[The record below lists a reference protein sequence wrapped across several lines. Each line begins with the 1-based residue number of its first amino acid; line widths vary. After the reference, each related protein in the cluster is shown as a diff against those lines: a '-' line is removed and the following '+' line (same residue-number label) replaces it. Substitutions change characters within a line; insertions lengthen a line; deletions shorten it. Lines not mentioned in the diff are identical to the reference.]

1 MAGPH
6 NAGAVA
12 TTQNAGGLA
21 AAKDARRVVYRQP
34 GSAGPQAAPHGKTER
49 HRPITEYQVLAP
61 YWAELLSLAI
71 VHLLAVIAPG
81 PDFAVAVRQTVRY
94 GRKAGIYT
102 SLGIGAGISVHVL
115 YTLIGVGALLH
126 TTPWLMTAAKWLGAA
141 YIFYLGIK
149 FLRSKPSTG
158 GEATTDAPSDAA
170 QQTPRQAF
178 VIGFM
183 TNATNPKATL
193 FFLAVFTTLVSAKTP
208 LPVQMLYG
216 LWMCLV
222 NAAWFVLVSVA
233 LSAASV
239 RQRFMRASHWFERV
253 MGVLLIGFALRL
265 LFMA

>member
-1 MAGPH
+1 
-6 NAGAVA
+6 
-12 TTQNAGGLA
+12 
-21 AAKDARRVVYRQP
+21 
-34 GSAGPQAAPHGKTER
+34 
-49 HRPITEYQVLAP
+49 
-61 YWAELLSLAI
+61 
-71 VHLLAVIAPG
+71 
-81 PDFAVAVRQTVRY
+81 
-94 GRKAGIYT
+94 
-102 SLGIGAGISVHVL
+102 
-115 YTLIGVGALLH
+115 
-126 TTPWLMTAAKWLGAA
+126 MTAAKWLGAA

-158 GEATTDAPSDAA
+158 GEPTTDATSDAV

-233 LSAASV
+233 LSTAAV

-265 LFMA
+265 VFMA

>member
-1 MAGPH
+1 MEH
-6 NAGAVA
+6 HR
-12 TTQNAGGLA
+12 TT
-21 AAKDARRVVYRQP
+21 
-34 GSAGPQAAPHGKTER
+34 TESK
-49 HRPITEYQVLAP
+49 VFAP
-61 YWAELLSLAI
+61 YWAEFLSLAI

-81 PDFAVAVRQTVRY
+81 PDFAVAVRQSVRY

-158 GEATTDAPSDAA
+158 GEATTDAPSDAV

-233 LSAASV
+233 LSTAAV

-265 LFMA
+265 VFMA

>member
-1 MAGPH
+1 LAGPH

-61 YWAELLSLAI
+61 YWAEFLSLAI

>member
-1 MAGPH
+1 M
-6 NAGAVA
+6 
-12 TTQNAGGLA
+12 
-21 AAKDARRVVYRQP
+21 
-34 GSAGPQAAPHGKTER
+34 ER
-49 HRPITEYQVLAP
+49 HRTTTESKVFAP
-61 YWAELLSLAI
+61 YWAEFLSLAI

-81 PDFAVAVRQTVRY
+81 PDFAVAVRQSVRF

-149 FLRSKPSTG
+149 FLRSKPSAG
-158 GEATTDAPSDAA
+158 GEATTDAPSDAV
-170 QQTPRQAF
+170 QQTPSQAF

-233 LSAASV
+233 LSTTAV
-239 RQRFMRASHWFERV
+239 RQRFMGASHWFERV

-265 LFMA
+265 VFMA

>member
-1 MAGPH
+1 M
-6 NAGAVA
+6 
-12 TTQNAGGLA
+12 
-21 AAKDARRVVYRQP
+21 
-34 GSAGPQAAPHGKTER
+34 ER
-49 HRPITEYQVLAP
+49 HRTTTESNVFAP
-61 YWAELLSLAI
+61 YWAEFLSLAI

-158 GEATTDAPSDAA
+158 GEAHPDVPIEAV